1 MTFRIH
7 KFRLRHRNL
16 AGLLIAALI
25 ITQSG
30 CAGND
35 SNLAVSSGE
44 DFLLNTYCSIT
55 IYEEGK
61 EDLIKD
67 AFSYAR
73 SLENMLSRTVAG
85 SEVSAFNSMSPGD
98 KLEISETTAAVVER
112 GLAYGQTSGGLF
124 DITIGSLT
132 ELWNFSA
139 AQPVV
144 PGSDAIE
151 AALLPVGYLT
161 VAFMRDPET
170 GAFLLAKQNPA
181 THIDLGGIAKG
192 YIADMVAA
200 FLQES
205 GVASGI
211 VNFGGNVM
219 TIGSKADGSPW
230 VIGVEKPFS
239 GEEGEPLGTR
249 ELIGT
254 VSVAGGSVVTSGTY
268 ERKFFEEGKLYYHI
282 LDPGTGYPRETDLM
296 SVTIIGASSADCDA
310 LSTICLMMGLD
321 QGTALIESM
330 QGYEAIFITED
341 GTISFTEGAGF
352 TAY

>member
-7 KFRLRHRNL
+7 KFRLRRANL

-73 SLENMLSRTVAG
+73 SLENTLSRTVSG

-139 AQPVV
+139 AEPVV
-144 PGSDAIE
+144 PASDAINV
-151 AALLPVGYLT
+151 ALLPVGYSAVTLSRDEESDIYFLT
-161 VAFMRDPET
+161 
-170 GAFLLAKQNPA
+170 KQNPA

-200 FLQES
+200 FLGEK
-205 GVASGI
+205 GITSGI

-219 TIGSKADGSPW
+219 TIGSKADDSPW
-230 VIGVEKPFS
+230 VIGIEKPFS

-254 VSVAGGSVVTSGTY
+254 VSVQGGSVVTSGTY
-268 ERKFFEEGKLYYHI
+268 ERKFYEEGKLYYHI
-282 LDPGTGYPRETDLM
+282 LDPQTGYPRETDLM
-296 SVTIIGASSADCDA
+296 SVTIIGASSTDCDA
-310 LSTICLMMGLD
+310 LSTTCLMMGLD
-321 QGTALIESM
+321 KGTALIESM
-330 QGYEAIFITED
+330 EGYQAIFITED